1 MESLGRTHVFPGMSP
16 GREHCDMGTINGL
29 VQGKNYINLSIIGP
43 REELDKFTQFYIIF
57 INLQDTSGGFHVF
70 SFSPSKSIDFLMF
83 VPSLTSRFHH
93 CVLQVQEE
101 KEAGTSNLR
110 ARGSN
115 LTCFHYCSPSSS
127 PWRE

>member
-1 MESLGRTHVFPGMSP
+1 
-16 GREHCDMGTINGL
+16 MGTINGL
-29 VQGKNYINLSIIGP
+29 VQGKNYINLSIGS
-43 REELDKFTQFYIIF
+43 REELDKFTPFYIIF

-83 VPSLTSRFHH
+83 VPSLTSGFHH

-115 LTCFHYCSPSSS
+115 LTCFHYCSPSSPSSS
-127 PWRE
+127 PGRE